1 MFLFP
6 DIARNQQHRQH
17 HPRRY
22 EQYQTHAQDHPQP
35 QGPPERTAHR
45 DSEKLL
51 ERPNRQSEKYP
62 RSPSPR
68 AVFPHKIHREQ
79 YSPAVPRRNSCIF
92 CPDPNVSCSPPW
104 RICGAEVTF
113 AAEPGNAIPRHK
125 TRLSRH
131 KKILSAP
138 RIKPGIRSVFLLQNQ
153 NGIPNLKTQKYHVSG
168 RKKSTPI

>member
-22 EQYQTHAQDHPQP
+22 EQYQAHQTHAQDHPQP
-35 QGPPERTAHR
+35 QGPPERTVHR
-45 DSEKLL
+45 DPEKLL

-79 YSPAVPRRNSCIF
+79 YSPRSSSPQFLHLLPRSECILLTPLADLRRRGNILPPNREMRSRGIKHVYPAIKRSYRHPVSNPISEAYF
-92 CPDPNVSCSPPW
+92 CSG
-104 RICGAEVTF
+104 I
-113 AAEPGNAIPRHK
+113 K
-125 TRLSRH
+125 TE
-131 KKILSAP
+131 
-138 RIKPGIRSVFLLQNQ
+138 
-153 NGIPNLKTQKYHVSG
+153 Y
-168 RKKSTPI
+168 ST

>member
-22 EQYQTHAQDHPQP
+22 EQYQAHQTHAQDHPQP

-45 DSEKLL
+45 DPEKLL

-62 RSPSPR
+62 E
-68 AVFPHKIHREQ
+68 AHPHVLFFHTKSIG
-79 YSPAVPRRNSCIF
+79 SNTPPAVPRRNSCIF

-138 RIKPGIRSVFLLQNQ
+138 VSNPVSEAYFCSEIKTEYP
-153 NGIPNLKTQKYHVSG
+153 T
-168 RKKSTPI
+168 